1 MKVPGVI
8 TLTSDFG
15 LTDPYVG
22 VMKGVILSINPKAH
36 VIDISHQI
44 EAGSIFQ
51 GSVILKEAYAFFPD
65 GSIHIAVIDPG
76 VGGNR
81 RPIIL
86 KTKNHLFVGP
96 DNGIFWPIILSH
108 QGAEIIHL
116 TETKYFL
123 PNVSHTFHGRDIFA
137 PVAAHLSRGVDP
149 PSMGPIITDPVSLE
163 FPLPKQGK
171 DVLSGQVIRVDH
183 FGNLITNIH
192 QRDIEEFLGSNRTV
206 IRIGNLIIQGMQKA
220 YAEARE
226 GQSLALIGSS
236 GFLEIAVNAS
246 RACDVVGLPS
256 KDLLGLECEVSKIEY
271 SEIEGTLG

>member
-1 MKVPGVI
+1 MKVSGVI

-22 VMKGVILSINPKAH
+22 IMKGVILSINPMAH

-44 EAGSIFQ
+44 EAGSVFQ
-51 GSVILKEAYAFFPD
+51 CSVIFKEAYAFFPD
-65 GSIHIAVIDPG
+65 GSIHVAVVDPG

-86 KTKNHLFVGP
+86 KTKDHLFVGP
-96 DNGIFWPIILSH
+96 DNGIFWPIILFH

-116 TETKYFL
+116 TKTKYFL

-137 PVAAHLSRGVDP
+137 PVAAHLSRGVEP
-149 PSMGPIITDPVSLE
+149 LSMGPIITDPVSLE

-192 QRDIEEFLGSNRTV
+192 QRDIEQFLGSNRPV
-206 IRIGNLIIQGMQKA
+206 IRIGNLIIEGMQKA

-236 GFLEIAVNAS
+236 GFLEIAVNAG
-246 RACDVVGLPS
+246 RASDVVDLAS
-256 KDLLGLECEVSKIEY
+256 KDLFGLECEVSKIEH
-271 SEIEGTLG
+271 SEIERSLG

>member
-1 MKVPGVI
+1 MKVSGLI

-22 VMKGVILSINPKAH
+22 IIKGVILSINPKAH
-36 VIDISHQI
+36 VIDISHQV

-65 GSIHIAVIDPG
+65 GSIHVAVIDPG

-86 KTKNHLFVGP
+86 KTENHLFVGP
-96 DNGIFWPIILSH
+96 DNGIFWPIISSH
-108 QGAEIIHL
+108 QGAGIIHL
-116 TETKYFL
+116 TENRYFL

-149 PSMGPIITDPVSLE
+149 LVMGPIITDPMSLE

-171 DVLSGQVIRVDH
+171 DMLAGQVIRVDH

-192 QRDIEEFLGSNRTV
+192 QRDIEQFLRSNQPV
-206 IRIGNLIIQGMQKA
+206 IRIGNLIIRGMHKA
-220 YAEARE
+220 YAGARE
-226 GQSLALIGSS
+226 GQTLALIGSS
-236 GFLEIAVNAS
+236 GFLEIAVNAG

-256 KDLLGLECEVSKIEY
+256 KDLLGLECEVSKTGH
-271 SEIEGTLG
+271 SEIERSLG